1 MRTCGYRIIIIFS
14 KQIQQVMSWVKLY
27 YMLSLSDEW
36 FREKIPQFTIFLQS
50 TIGCFVNVRNKLL
63 TFQMKSRNLI
73 NREGFSRIS
82 SQLAIYEEVENWEC
96 FEKKKLLLSALI
108 TISNRTICM
117 TSYSL
122 PINTIIVVNRPRTRP
137 LVSHK
142 DLDF

>member
-1 MRTCGYRIIIIFS
+1 
-14 KQIQQVMSWVKLY
+14 MSWVKLY
-27 YMLSLSDEW
+27 LIDWKSEYYQAYVVIVRWVIS
-36 FREKIPQFTIFLQS
+36 EKIPQFTIFLQS

>member
-1 MRTCGYRIIIIFS
+1 
-14 KQIQQVMSWVKLY
+14 
-27 YMLSLSDEW
+27 
-36 FREKIPQFTIFLQS
+36 
-50 TIGCFVNVRNKLL
+50 
-63 TFQMKSRNLI
+63 MKSRNLI

>member
-50 TIGCFVNVRNKLL
+50 TIGCFVNVRKKLL
-63 TFQMKSRNLI
+63 TFQMKSRNFI

-82 SQLAIYEEVENWEC
+82 SQLAIYEEVENWKCFENCAPHEGREYLTTISDSLSSTVVISWLNPSIKIIVTIWVPTKMRREC
-96 FEKKKLLLSALI
+96 F
-108 TISNRTICM
+108 
-117 TSYSL
+117 
-122 PINTIIVVNRPRTRP
+122 
-137 LVSHK
+137 
-142 DLDF
+142 